1 MRQWD
6 ELPEY
11 LTAFGLVPEPDEW
24 RRWQST
30 LDSLALPVIERSS
43 CTETQVFYTDGA
55 CMYPRHQMV
64 RVASGAALRAKADG
78 TFEMAWCGVLPGACQ
93 SIFRAELL
101 AVACAIG
108 SATRP
113 IVYTDSKSVYRVAA
127 QIIDQLRSGVTPT
140 LPQENKDLWA
150 FFLTSLRGTDVV
162 CVQVHWIK
170 GHVNDKNATGVTKIH
185 AWFNHWAD
193 LAAKKALQGH
203 LSPLYTAMLQDFQQK
218 MALAKDL
225 FSFQAG
231 AALIFANDKDSPQVR
246 EPVVIDQVRQIGT
259 LSYLVFGEDLHS
271 VVCHK
276 GFAMSL
282 LNWMREIRWAPSGFA
297 DGLGPLQDT
306 S

>member
-1 MRQWD
+1 M
-6 ELPEY
+6 
-11 LTAFGLVPEPDEW
+11 
-24 RRWQST
+24 
-30 LDSLALPVIERSS
+30 
-43 CTETQVFYTDGA
+43 
-55 CMYPRHQMV
+55 
-64 RVASGAALRAKADG
+64 
-78 TFEMAWCGVLPGACQ
+78 GVLSYISPWDRRRLCSGPLGQ
-93 SIFRAELL
+93 RPVELQE
-101 AVACAIG
+101 
-108 SATRP
+108 R
-113 IVYTDSKSVYRVAA
+113 YR
-127 QIIDQLRSGVTPT
+127 L
-140 LPQENKDLWA
+140 
-150 FFLTSLRGTDVV
+150 
-162 CVQVHWIK
+162 
-170 GHVNDKNATGVTKIH
+170 TGVTKIH

-203 LSPLYTAMLQDFQQK
+203 LSPLYKAVLQDFQKK
-218 MALAKDL
+218 MALARDV

-259 LSYLVFGEDLHS
+259 LSYLVIVEDLRP